1 MYTALRLLIL
11 FGKTSSGCINSPYIT
26 YRKLANDKTDARLVV
41 FILLLVIL
49 YFAFASLVRT
59 GMHNPY
65 LLTLKF
71 NTLILGAGVG
81 FMGMIFVLFTLGRI
95 LGNVTTFKTLF
106 ILWSFSLLPTL
117 MWFFFTSFF
126 YLILPPPRT
135 LSILGKLFTL
145 WFVFFTAAIFLW
157 KIILYYLTLRFGL
170 RFDLFK
176 IAAVSLIISPLIVSY
191 SVAMYKL
198 GIFRIPFL

>member
-81 FMGMIFVLFTLGRI
+81 FMGMIFALFALGRI
-95 LGNVTTFKTLF
+95 LGNVATFKTLF

-117 MWFFFTSFF
+117 IWFFFTSFF

-145 WFVFFTAAIFLW
+145 WFVFFTGAIFLW

-191 SVAMYKL
+191 SVAMYRL

>member
-11 FGKTSSGCINSPYIT
+11 FGKTSIGCVNSPYIT

-71 NTLILGAGVG
+71 NTLIFGAGIG
-81 FMGMIFVLFTLGRI
+81 FMGMIFVLFALGRI
-95 LGNVTTFKTLF
+95 LDNVTTFKTLF
-106 ILWSFSLLPTL
+106 ILWSFTLLPTL

-145 WFVFFTAAIFLW
+145 WFVFFTGAVFFW

-191 SVAMYKL
+191 SVAMYRL